1 MLQSRSEKVP
11 NGRHII
17 VLVLGTSS
25 FARTL
30 LLQFLQAGEVPS
42 PEFVAAKCFVPSE
55 NFTDDVLA
63 SKTLVVVDFCEGYH
77 VVSRQHTQTPMKAAQ
92 AKKQGRVS

>member
-1 MLQSRSEKVP
+1 MLRSRSEKVP

-30 LLQFLQAGEVPS
+30 LLLLQAGEVPS

-77 VVSRQHTQTPMKAAQ
+77 VVYRQNTQKPMKAAQ

>member
-1 MLQSRSEKVP
+1 MLRSRSEKVP
-11 NGRHII
+11 NGRHIS

-30 LLQFLQAGEVPS
+30 LLLLQAGEVPS

-63 SKTLVVVDFCEGYH
+63 RKTLVVVDFCEGYH
-77 VVSRQHTQTPMKAAQ
+77 VVYRQNTQKPMKAAQ